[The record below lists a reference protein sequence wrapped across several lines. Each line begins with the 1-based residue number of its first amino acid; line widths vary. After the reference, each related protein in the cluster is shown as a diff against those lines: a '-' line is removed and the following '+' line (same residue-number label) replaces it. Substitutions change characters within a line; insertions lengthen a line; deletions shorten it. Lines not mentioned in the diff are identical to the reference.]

1 MDISGTITECKSHV
15 ILVIYYLFY
24 FYGTKMNMTF
34 SRGLRKASHSEL
46 LNLLFLFEHFG
57 QMVKS

>member
-15 ILVIYYLFY
+15 ILVMYYLFY

-34 SRGLRKASHSEL
+34 TRGLRKASHSDNFPRGYYPGYNYPLE
-46 LNLLFLFEHFG
+46 
-57 QMVKS
+57 